1 MPKALDPFWEWG
13 SPIDPVNRQIL
24 TCNLCGKRM
33 TGGISRLKYH
43 LAQIAGHDVGPCK
56 ETTPEIIAKATQAI
70 EGTGLRK
77 QYKEAVRNQLASRSG
92 SAAGVGASGTSPD
105 TDTHST
111 QHSTSPFMVSSRCN
125 PGGQPSIRSMVKVKE
140 KADAHKLIGRCLLW
154 SAIPFNFAKNPF
166 YVQMFEAAALVGG
179 GFKPPTYEELRGP
192 ILQDEKTD
200 CTRRLE
206 ELQRSWDLTGCS
218 VMSDGWTDMRG
229 RTLLNFL
236 VHCPRGT
243 MFMRS
248 VDASAHVKDAALLCG
263 LLDEFIQ
270 EIGPQHV
277 VQLITDN
284 AANYVAVGRML
295 MAKYPTLF

>member
-1 MPKALDPFWEWG
+1 
-13 SPIDPVNRQIL
+13 
-24 TCNLCGKRM
+24 M

-43 LAQIAGHDVGPCK
+43 LAQIAGHDVGPSK
-56 ETTPEIIAKATQAI
+56 ETTLEIIAKATQAI

-111 QHSTSPFMVSSRCN
+111 QQSTSPFMVSSRCN

-166 YVQMFEAAALVGG
+166 YVSMFEAAALVGA
-179 GFKPPTYEELRGP
+179 GFKPPSYEELRGP
-192 ILQDEKTD
+192 ILQDEKAD

-236 VHCPRGT
+236 VHCHKGT
-243 MFMRS
+243 MFMRF
-248 VDASAHVKDAALLCG
+248 VDASAHIKDAALLCG

-270 EIGPQHV
+270 EIGSQHV
-277 VQLITDN
+277 VKVITN
-284 AANYVAVGRML
+284 NVMNYVVVGRML
-295 MAKYPTLF
+295 MARYPTLFWTPCAAHCLDLILEDLGKID